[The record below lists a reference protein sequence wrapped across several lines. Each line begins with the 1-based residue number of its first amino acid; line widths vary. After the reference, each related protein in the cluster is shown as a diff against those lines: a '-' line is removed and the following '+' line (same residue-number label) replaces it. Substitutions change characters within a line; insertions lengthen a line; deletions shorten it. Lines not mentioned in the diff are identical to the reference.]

1 MKKKSLA
8 TMLLLLAGLALTAF
22 AQSQVQTA
30 RREDRD
36 LVERELRTRIN
47 NDERRNYEVQVTRA
61 ETFYLSRTEN
71 GIRGRARISNDRNT
85 WREVSFDGVIDLRRN
100 QISNLRWQ
108 YEDRLDDRRDDRRY
122 DDRGYDDRR
131 QSGNSSGV
139 LRSGR
144 YEFQLV
150 ATNRFLAVGSDRR
163 TMVQSSASGR
173 ATQWDIEDAGNGAY
187 YIRSADTGDVMT
199 VQGRG
204 ENGDTVGVARQ
215 VRGDVNQLWIIKSGP
230 DNGYHFTTQR
240 GKALDSPSSARGDGG
255 RMQVYSFNGESNQRF
270 RARLISDSGAGFG
283 RDRDRDRSDR
293 DLSNRDRDRN
303 YGGPGSLS
311 WRGRVDDVTVLEI
324 RDRSVSDRVISGRPA
339 ENVRSSFNGSLPN
352 REVTVSVEKRRGRGE
367 VRVVEQPSRR
377 NNYTAVIHIRDSS
390 GGADDYEIEV
400 RWN

>member
-8 TMLLLLAGLALTAF
+8 TMLLLPALLTAAF
-22 AQSQVQTA
+22 AQAQVQTA
-30 RREDRD
+30 RREDRE

-47 NDERRNYEVQVTRA
+47 NDERRTYEVQVTRA
-61 ETFYLSRTEN
+61 ETYYLSRTEN

-85 WREVSFDGVIDLRRN
+85 WREVSFEGVIDLRRN

-108 YEDRLDDRRDDRRY
+108 YDDRADDRRDDRRY

-150 ATNRFLAVGSDRR
+150 ATNRFLAVGRDLR
-163 TMVQSSASGR
+163 TVVQSGAAGR
-173 ATQWDIEDAGNGAY
+173 AAQWDIEDAGNGAY

-199 VQGRG
+199 IQGRG
-204 ENGDTVGVARQ
+204 ENGDTVGLARQ
-215 VRGDVNQLWIIKSGP
+215 VRGDVNQLWILKPGP

-240 GKALDSPSSARGDGG
+240 GKAMDSPSSARGDGG
-255 RMQVYSFNGESNQRF
+255 RMQVYNFNGEANQRF
-270 RARLISDSGAGFG
+270 RARLISESGGDLG
-283 RDRDRDRSDR
+283 RDRGRDRSGR
-293 DLSNRDRDRN
+293 DLSNRDRERN
-303 YGGPGSLS
+303 SGGPGSLT

-324 RDRSVSDRVISGRPA
+324 RDRYVSDRVISGRPA
-339 ENVRSSFNGSLPN
+339 ENIRSNFNGALPN